1 MRRWIPLVGLGVAV
15 GFLAFAAL
23 VFHSDR
29 TVRARFASA
38 RWVQPAQVYS
48 APQELYVGAPLSRA
62 DLAAAL
68 QRLGYRAVAAAP
80 SQPGEYSQSGSR
92 TRVYRRAF
100 SIGGQNEAARLLELA
115 HTPSSI
121 QRLADAQG
129 QALPLER
136 LEPERIGSLFP
147 TEGEDRLLLRLEDW
161 PQRLRLGLLAVED
174 RRFYEHAGVDPQG
187 LARAMLRNMRAG
199 RVVEGGSTLTQQ
211 LVKNLFLSNTR
222 SYTRKARE
230 AIMALLLEWHFDKAA
245 ILEAYGNEVYLGQDG
260 ARAIHGFGLGSRYWF
275 GKPLQELTTAE
286 LALLVGMVKGPSA
299 YNPLR
304 NPDNARARRNVVL
317 RVWLAA
323 GLLDSS
329 ELASA
334 ERAPLGVALNN
345 RQRQTTTAFIDLVR
359 RELQRDFPN
368 DSLTYGGLR
377 IYTHLD
383 PYLQA
388 AAEASVAAV
397 LPELQPR
404 GGNALQTALVATSV
418 ADGRIRALV
427 GSAQPGLTGFNR
439 ALDAKRPIG
448 SLIKPVVYTT
458 ALSQP
463 RRYNLVSPLQDQALR
478 WELPNGDVWE
488 PKNFDEEEHGQVPL
502 FLALAK
508 SHNLA
513 TVQLA
518 RDLGIPRIAQTLRDL
533 GVRDAIP
540 MVPALSLGVLELS
553 PLEVARMYN
562 TLAAGGYPSPL
573 RAIAGV
579 YTADNQALL
588 RDELRLERGLD
599 RRTSFLLHWAMQ
611 RTVVEGTARGLPR
624 YWSNPPTL
632 AGKTGTS
639 DGQRDAWFSGF
650 GADLQATVWVGRDD
664 NQSMALTGASGAL
677 PLWARFMAAAG
688 PRPLPLRPPPGVSMQ
703 SIDRDSYLPA
713 EQGCRT
719 LLAVPFVE
727 GSVPDESAPCARSQ
741 RPRWFRKLFD

>member
-1 MRRWIPLVGLGVAV
+1 MLAV
-15 GFLAFAAL
+15 GFLGLAAL

-48 APQELYVGAPLSRA
+48 APQELYTGAPLSTA
-62 DLAAAL
+62 DLAKSL
-68 QRLGYRAVAAAP
+68 QRLGYRLVGNSP
-80 SQPGEYSQSGSR
+80 EQPGEYLQSAAS
-92 TRVYRRAF
+92 TTVYRRGF
-100 SIGGQNEAARLLELA
+100 QVGGEVEPPKQLVLQ
-115 HTPSSI
+115 HTRSSI
-121 QRLADAQG
+121 RSVTDAQG
-129 QALPLER
+129 QSIPLER

-147 TEGEDRLLLRLEDW
+147 TQGEDRLLLRLEDW
-161 PQRLRLGLLAVED
+161 PQQLKQGLLAVED

-187 LARAMLRNMRAG
+187 LARAMLRNLRAG

-211 LVKNLFLSNTR
+211 LVKNLFLTNKR

-230 AIMALLLEWHFDKAA
+230 AIMALLLEWHFDKNAL
-245 ILEAYGNEVYLGQDG
+245 LEAYGNEVYLGQDG
-260 ARAIHGFGLGSRYWF
+260 ARAIHGFGLGSQYWF

-299 YNPLR
+299 YNPVR
-304 NPDNARARRNVVL
+304 NPDKARERRNVVL

-323 GLLDSS
+323 GLLDAQ
-329 ELASA
+329 ELAKSEA
-334 ERAPLGVALNN
+334 APLGVASNS

-359 RELQRDFPN
+359 RELQRDFAS

-388 AAEASVAAV
+388 AAEASVAKV
-397 LPELQPR
+397 LPELQAR
-404 GGNALQTALVATSV
+404 GGNALQAALVATSV

-427 GSAQPGLTGFNR
+427 GSAQPGQTGFNR
-439 ALDAKRPIG
+439 ALDARRPIG

-463 RRYNLVSPLQDQALR
+463 KRYSLVSPLQDERLR

-488 PKNFDEEEHGQVPL
+488 PQNFDEEVHGQVPL
-502 FLALAK
+502 YLALAK
-508 SHNLA
+508 SYNLA
-513 TVQLA
+513 TVALA

-533 GVRDAIP
+533 GVREAIP
-540 MVPALSLGVLELS
+540 VVPSLSLGVLELS
-553 PLEVARMYN
+553 PLDVARMYN

-579 YTADNQALL
+579 YTADGEALL

-611 RTVVEGTARGLPR
+611 RTVIEGTARSLPR
-624 YWSNPPTL
+624 YWPNAPTL

-677 PLWARFMAAAG
+677 PVWAQFMAKAG
-688 PRPLPLRPPPGVSMQ
+688 PRPLPLRPPPGVAMHTVDQ
-703 SIDRDSYLPA
+703 DSYLPA

-719 LLAVPFVE
+719 LLAIPFVE
-727 GSVPDESAPCARSQ
+727 GSVPDEAAPCARSQ
-741 RPRWFRKLFD
+741 RSRWFRRFFD